1 MYAVAWTAVDEQR
14 YDWTVPPFR
23 KKRTTLR
30 STFVAML
37 FLLLIVPHAAVAN
50 PLPQQ
55 RHPFEQPLSRDVRC
69 VLAVDPPPWKPDH
82 PASVYIRLEN
92 RTDTALD
99 LKIVPE
105 LYLRNFQEGTYYSL
119 ADIVQ
124 NKALEPT
131 AKGEVEDIVPV
142 NIHLDKNSSST
153 FRVDAAKTKWGK
165 DISALHWPS
174 LSLATLPQGPYW
186 LRLEFF
192 DSANT
197 LVKSN
202 EVRVMLEKADSEKR

>member
-1 MYAVAWTAVDEQR
+1 
-14 YDWTVPPFR
+14 
-23 KKRTTLR
+23 
-30 STFVAML
+30 ML
-37 FLLLIVPHAAVAN
+37 SLLLIVPDAAVGY
-50 PLPQQ
+50 PVPQQ
-55 RHPFEQPLSRDVRC
+55 RHLFERPLSRDVRC
-69 VLAVDPPPWKPDH
+69 VLAVDPPPWKPDR

-92 RTDTALD
+92 RTDAALE

-105 LYLRNFQEGTYYSL
+105 LYLRNFEGTYYSL

-124 NKALEPT
+124 NKALEPI

-142 NIHLDKNSSST
+142 SVHLDKNSSAT
-153 FRVDAAKTKWGK
+153 FRVDAARTKWDK
-165 DISALHWPS
+165 EISAMRWPS

-186 LRLEFF
+186 LRVEFF
-192 DSANT
+192 DPAGT